1 MILNNKKER
10 DTSIDILRCF
20 AIIGIIIAHI
30 EPSRLWVQLRG
41 FDVVLMV
48 FLSAVCAKGF
58 ERENFSY
65 SKFFVKRCIRLICPV
80 WIFFVGYYI
89 GIYLFYYLPPL
100 NEVIASFTL
109 TSDRYVWI
117 IRILV
122 VLSILAP
129 FIWQLTHRLSSTALL
144 IILFGGL
151 VLSEY
156 LFCVYSSRIYDMIF
170 MTIPYG
176 MVYILGINCDRFSK
190 KMQLALAYSFLSV
203 FIILFIYLWIVSG
216 ECVLTSVYKYP
227 PHFYYIS
234 YALAVTLLMW
244 VYRNKIECVMHKL
257 HLRPFTSY
265 VGSHTYWLYLWH
277 IPIVDIVQ
285 GHFNPLIRFFII
297 FGVAMSI
304 IIIQDKIVNYYIKN
318 KTWKS
323 VFNG

>member
-1 MILNNKKER
+1 MKER
-10 DTSIDILRCF
+10 DISIDILRFF
-20 AIIGIIIAHI
+20 AIIGIIIAHTA
-30 EPSRLWVQLRG
+30 PSPLFVQIRG

-48 FLSAVCAKGF
+48 FLSAVCVKSFNEGKIDYF
-58 ERENFSY
+58 TYFL
-65 SKFFVKRCIRLICPV
+65 KRCIRLILPV
-80 WIFFVGYYI
+80 WIFLILYY
-89 GIYLFYYLPPL
+89 GGVYLFYYLPSIS
-100 NEVIASFTL
+100 EVVASFTF

-117 IRILV
+117 IRILI

-129 FIWQLTHRLSSTALL
+129 FIWKLTHRLSSTSLL

-151 VLSEY
+151 ALSEC

-176 MVYILGINCDRFSK
+176 IVYILGINVNRFSK

-203 FIILFIYLWIVSG
+203 FIILFIYLWVVSG

-257 HLRPFTSY
+257 HLRSFASY

-285 GHFNPLIRFFII
+285 GHFNPLVRFFII
-297 FGVAMSI
+297 FGVAMFI
-304 IIIQDKIVNYYIKN
+304 VIVQDKIVKCYIKN
-318 KTWKS
+318 KILKS

>member
-1 MILNNKKER
+1 MKER
-10 DTSIDILRCF
+10 DISIDILRFF
-20 AIIGIIIAHI
+20 AIIGIIIAHTA
-30 EPSRLWVQLRG
+30 PSPLFIQIRG

-48 FLSAVCAKGF
+48 FLSAVCVKSFGEKKNNYFAF
-58 ERENFSY
+58 L
-65 SKFFVKRCIRLICPV
+65 VKRCARLILPV
-80 WIFFVGYYI
+80 WIFLILYYA
-89 GIYLFYYLPPL
+89 GVYLFYYLPSVGD
-100 NEVIASFTL
+100 VIASFTF
-109 TSDRYVWI
+109 TSERYVWI

-129 FIWQLTHRLSSTALL
+129 FIWRLTHRLSSATLL

-156 LFCVYSSRIYDMIF
+156 LFCVYSGKIYDMIF

-176 MVYILGINCDRFSK
+176 MVYMLGMNVKRFSK
-190 KMQLALAYSFLSV
+190 KIQLALACSFLFI

-227 PHFYYIS
+227 PHFYYMS

-244 VYRNKIECVMHKL
+244 VYRNQIEYVMHKL
-257 HLRPFTSY
+257 HLRSFASY

-285 GHFNPLIRFFII
+285 GHFNPPIRFLII

-304 IIIQDKIVNYYIKN
+304 VIVQDKIVDFCIKN
-318 KTWKS
+318 RTWKS

>member
-1 MILNNKKER
+1 MKER
-10 DTSIDILRCF
+10 EVAIDILRFF
-20 AIIGIIIAHI
+20 AIIGIIIAHTT
-30 EPSRLWVQLRG
+30 PSPLFVQIRG

-48 FLSAVCAKGF
+48 FLSAVCTK
-58 ERENFSY
+58 
-65 SKFFVKRCIRLICPV
+65 KFDEGKFNYFAFLVKRCIRLILPV
-80 WIFFVGYYI
+80 WLFFILYYI
-89 GIYLFYYLPPL
+89 GIYLFYYLPPI
-100 NEVIASFTL
+100 NDIVASFTF

-144 IILFGGL
+144 IILFSGL

-176 MVYILGINCDRFSK
+176 LVYILGMNVNCFSK

-203 FIILFIYLWIVSG
+203 FIILFIYLWVVSG

-227 PHFYYIS
+227 PHFYYMS

-244 VYRNKIECVMHKL
+244 VYRNQIACVMHKL
-257 HLRPFTSY
+257 HLRSFASY

-277 IPIVDIVQ
+277 IPIVDVVQ
-285 GHFNPLIRFFII
+285 GHFNPFIRFFII

-304 IIIQDKIVNYYIKN
+304 VIVQDKIVNYYIKN